1 MTVQA
6 MSGEF
11 DRIARFFRPLTQ
23 GALAARELRDD
34 AAVLTPPPG
43 QELVVTTDA
52 MIAGVHFLPT
62 DPPDSIGAKLLAVNL
77 SDLAAMGASPWAYTL
92 TIALPSS
99 VNEGFLARFAQGLA
113 QMQAVSGLVLVGG
126 DSVSI
131 SGPTALSVTAMGLV
145 PPGAAIARSGAHAGD
160 DVYVSGTI
168 GDAAFGLDV
177 VMGRLEAVPN
187 AGALVARLRSPSPRS
202 KLGVNLRGIATA
214 CVDVS
219 DGLVADLGHIAFASQ
234 VVIEIEASRVPM
246 SDAARA
252 VVAAGPPERLT
263 RALTGGD
270 DYELVFTA
278 APARRAEVQ
287 AVAGDTPVRV
297 IGRVLADS
305 CTTHTEHTGCTGV
318 RRGGSSPSGA
328 VRVVGPGGRALKI
341 NHAGWRHS

>member
-1 MTVQA
+1 

-23 GALAARELRDD
+23 GTPAARELKDD

-52 MIAGVHFLPT
+52 MIAGVHFLPS
-62 DPPDSIGAKLLAVNL
+62 DPPDLIGAKLLAVNL

-92 TIALPSS
+92 TTALPS
-99 VNEGFLARFAQGLA
+99 VVDDGFLARFAEGLA
-113 QMQAVSGLVLVGG
+113 QMQAASGLVLVGG

-131 SGPTALSVTAMGLV
+131 SGPTAFSVTAMGLV
-145 PPGAAIARSGAHAGD
+145 PTGAAIARSGAHVGD

-187 AGALVARLRSPSPRS
+187 TEALVARLRSPSPRS
-202 KLGVNLRGIATA
+202 KLGVGLRGIATA
-214 CVDVS
+214 CADVS
-219 DGLVADLGHIAFASQ
+219 DGLVADLGHIAAASQ
-234 VVIEIEASRVPM
+234 VSIEIEANRVPL
-246 SDAARA
+246 SDTARA
-252 VVAAGPPERLT
+252 VVAAGTPERLT

-278 APARRAEVQ
+278 ASAQRA
-287 AVAGDTPVRV
+287 AILAAAGDTPVCI
-297 IGRVLADS
+297 IGKVLAFRS
-305 CTTHTEHTGCTGV
+305 E
-318 RRGGSSPSGA
+318 GSNPSGA
-328 VRVVGPGGRALKI
+328 VRVVGPGGTAVKI
-341 NHAGWRHS
+341 NHAGWRHG